1 MPSSLVI
8 DLLQVH
14 QVVEQM
20 KAEEM
25 EKATKK
31 EVINMVSATAQ
42 MKQMQALTK
51 AITEQTEQMQKV
63 FSNLTNTLQGIE
75 KAKRPLTEAEKVE
88 NVRAA
93 LERAE
98 GAATGFD
105 KRTQI
110 LNRAIKQ
117 SFIDGEKGLL

>member
-63 FSNLTNTLQGIE
+63 LVI
-75 KAKRPLTEAEKVE
+75 
-88 NVRAA
+88 
-93 LERAE
+93 
-98 GAATGFD
+98 
-105 KRTQI
+105 
-110 LNRAIKQ
+110 
-117 SFIDGEKGLL
+117 

>member
-31 EVINMVSATAQ
+31 
-42 MKQMQALTK
+42 K
-51 AITEQTEQMQKV
+51 
-63 FSNLTNTLQGIE
+63 
-75 KAKRPLTEAEKVE
+75 
-88 NVRAA
+88 
-93 LERAE
+93 
-98 GAATGFD
+98 
-105 KRTQI
+105 
-110 LNRAIKQ
+110 
-117 SFIDGEKGLL
+117 